1 MATEADI
8 RNQLMEAVRENERL
22 RKRLDEADLFLDAP
36 PSQQK
41 AMANYAEF
49 LRGQFRDLADCV
61 HREVVRGYLGAGSK
75 AEPIANA
82 MGRVLE
88 YIGVDRGKM
97 KDYVLA
103 CVVACRSQAKR
114 FFKNGSHH
122 SPESVASWW
131 PEPQDTDF
139 SQSIE
144 DSVHLDFVQRM
155 SGAYTRE
162 KGNLFAMFK
171 QEAEGKGVA
180 YLAEKR
186 KWFNLNHFDKG

>member
-8 RNQLMEAVRENERL
+8 RNQLTEAVRENERL

-41 AMANYAEF
+41 TMANYAEF

-75 AEPIANA
+75 AEPIAKA
-82 MGRVLE
+82 MCRVLE
-88 YIGVDRGKM
+88 YIGVDRGQM

-103 CVVACRSQAKR
+103 CVAACRSQAKR
-114 FFKNGSHH
+114 YFKHGSHH
-122 SPESVASWW
+122 PPKSVARWW
-131 PEPQDTDF
+131 PEPQETDF
-139 SQSIE
+139 SLATE

-162 KGNLFAMFK
+162 TGNLFVMFK
-171 QEAEGKGVA
+171 QEDKGKGVA
-180 YLAEKR
+180 YLAEKI
-186 KWFNLNHFDKG
+186 KWF

>member
-8 RNQLMEAVRENERL
+8 RNQLTEAVRENERL

-103 CVVACRSQAKR
+103 CVAACRSQAKR
-114 FFKNGSHH
+114 FFKAQEKGSHFYH
-122 SPESVASWW
+122 PARRANWW
-131 PEPQDTDF
+131 PEPQETDF
-139 SQSIE
+139 SQATE
-144 DSVHLDFVQRM
+144 DSCNFDFVQRM
-155 SGAYTRE
+155 SGDYKRE
-162 KGNLFAMFK
+162 EGNLFARF
-171 QEAEGKGVA
+171 QEEEKEKGVV
-180 YLAEKR
+180 YLAER
-186 KWFNLNHFDKG
+186 PKWF